1 MRKTTLWLIPM
12 LFLLLFASGNCS
24 LFKPKIDPVGKEY
37 AVSIQMD
44 AQALVEKAGE
54 SFSLHREAVYR
65 LMTRV
70 EQAYEHARP
79 RYKNNKV
86 TGIWNVMRN
95 PGANRL
101 GRFMLDWE
109 KEDVLDEEYIK
120 KALEW
125 VKKDFDILIEIE
137 EKKE

>member
-1 MRKTTLWLIPM
+1 MRKTILPFIPV
-12 LFLLLFASGNCS
+12 LFLLLFVFGNCS

-37 AVSIQMD
+37 AVSIQTD
-44 AQALVEKAGE
+44 ALLLVAKAGE

-70 EQAYEHARP
+70 EQAYENARP

-95 PGANRL
+95 PRANRL
-101 GRFMLDWE
+101 GRFMMDWE

-120 KALEW
+120 QALEW
-125 VKKDFDILIEIE
+125 VKKDFDLLIEIE